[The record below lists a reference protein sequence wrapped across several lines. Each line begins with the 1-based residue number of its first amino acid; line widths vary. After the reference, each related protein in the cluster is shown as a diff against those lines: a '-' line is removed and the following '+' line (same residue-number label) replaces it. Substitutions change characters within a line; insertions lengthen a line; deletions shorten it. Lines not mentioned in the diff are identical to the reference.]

1 MTRTLGRKNSVQCL
15 LVCSLISLQLIS
27 VLAADPKDV
36 PKDTKKEASS
46 GTSAGLRVLLI
57 GLGVA
62 AAVGLSVVLFKLWQ
76 KKKREEQHARLLRLF
91 EEDDELELEL
101 GLRD

>member
-1 MTRTLGRKNSVQCL
+1 MFAFVIGLSDDPTNSRNVANSESNAPSLNNNKRELFLICLGIV
-15 LVCSLISLQLIS
+15 
-27 VLAADPKDV
+27 
-36 PKDTKKEASS
+36 
-46 GTSAGLRVLLI
+46 GVLL
-57 GLGVA
+57 
-62 AAVGLSVVLFKLWQ
+62 LSVILFKLWQ